1 MALRA
6 VTGSNNARGEAAASL
21 LLFAR
26 ERPTMQ
32 VIGLVNSRS
41 AAKGGRA

>member
-1 MALRA
+1 MALHA

-32 VIGLVNSRS
+32 VIG
-41 AAKGGRA
+41 